1 MLLVTTNLQSY
12 TIVHKSMSFLLGTVV
27 QSHAIATC
35 LRVAVMMSYSFSLG
49 LQLTLRVVADAYSG
63 FGK

>member
-1 MLLVTTNLQSY
+1 
-12 TIVHKSMSFLLGTVV
+12 MSFLLGTIV
-27 QSHAIATC
+27 QSHEIATC
-35 LRVAVMMSYSFSLG
+35 LSVAVMMSYSFSLG

>member
-27 QSHAIATC
+27 QSHAIASC
-35 LRVAVMMSYSFSLG
+35 LRVAVMMSYSFLLG
-49 LQLTLRVVADAYSG
+49 QHTMGFVADTYSG